1 MRELIQRLSAL
12 DDDAASAMKMV
23 AHFDALLAQGAGIT
37 ALVRGAAVLSGWPC
51 GIHLPEHSLYARVD
65 AQGRA
70 MKPSEESAIGN
81 WPHQPLIEGSEGV
94 VWLERPVGSAGTND
108 AMILERLAAGI
119 YLTLERVSP
128 SAVSN
133 DAAAIEIIVT
143 ASSPAALRKAV
154 RRLHLDEDAM
164 VRVVASKVD
173 DNPVSRGS
181 AVISST
187 SGPVQVWLLRDR
199 DSPPERTCG
208 IGSRVPVLEAQK
220 SLRQS
225 LAALAMTSRISRV
238 VDWEEWG
245 ALAELAASAER
256 IRHPDVERV
265 TAISGDLAAV
275 ETLEALALSESIRG
289 AASLLNLHHSTVQQR
304 QARLEETLGFHIT
317 SPAGRTRVLVALASL
332 RLRDFSEGPGA
343 AE

>member
-12 DDDAASAMKMV
+12 DDDAASAMKMI
-23 AHFDALLAQGAGIT
+23 AHFDALLAQGAGVT

-70 MKPSEESAIGN
+70 MKPLDESAIQG
-81 WPHQPLIEGSEGV
+81 WPHQRLIEGSDGM
-94 VWLERPVGSAGTND
+94 VWLERPAERAGSND

-119 YLTLERVSP
+119 HLTLERVSP
-128 SAVSN
+128 SALSD

-154 RRLHLDEDAM
+154 RRLHFGEDSM
-164 VRVVASKVD
+164 VRVVVSGPAVAPASR
-173 DNPVSRGS
+173 SS
-181 AVISST
+181 AAISST
-187 SGPVQVWLLRDR
+187 IGPIQVGLLQDGEM
-199 DSPPERTCG
+199 PLAEPCG
-208 IGSRVPVLEAQK
+208 IGSRVPVLEAQR

-225 LAALAMTSRISRV
+225 LVALAMASRITPV
-238 VDWEEWG
+238 VDWDEWG
-245 ALAELAASAER
+245 ALAELAASADR
-256 IRHPDVERV
+256 IRHPDVERIA
-265 TAISGDLAAV
+265 AISTDPAAV
-275 ETLEALALSESIRG
+275 DTLEALAVSDSIRG
-289 AASLLNLHHSTVQQR
+289 AANLLNLHHSTVQQR

-332 RLRDFSEGPGA
+332 RLRDFNDDSDAG
-343 AE
+343 